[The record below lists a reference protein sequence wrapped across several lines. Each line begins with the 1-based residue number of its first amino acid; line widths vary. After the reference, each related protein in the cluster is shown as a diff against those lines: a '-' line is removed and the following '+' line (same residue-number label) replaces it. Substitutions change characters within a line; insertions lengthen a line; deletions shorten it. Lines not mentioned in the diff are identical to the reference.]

1 MAQLVAQ
8 LTLNQLVPGSSPGT
22 PIFLLNVFGDV
33 CYMRINFGDNSPNF
47 TAKPA
52 NMKAYSRAVAE
63 GLEVLDKKVG
73 IIIHNSSVPSAK
85 TNTTG
90 IGSLLS
96 TNARAAFVPFLREQ
110 GVTTIQQEPA
120 YLRRLS
126 DPSPYSPISTSKNIY
141 AIPLDVLTTD
151 EYDGF
156 LSSETLKKV
165 QERAAA
171 RDDEKVDYAA
181 VAEDYELALRE
192 AYDTYSH
199 RTHTLLSD
207 ETLML
212 ALDFS
217 SFKKR
222 NIREL
227 EPNAIY
233 ESLTKKYN
241 DEDWRNWDEQD
252 RTLYDHGDES
262 PYLKQLR
269 EDLRFDVEY
278 HMFKQ
283 WIAEREIAK
292 TNKLNEE
299 RGIRIIADT
308 PVAFTPA
315 EEWLNKDL
323 FMEDYVLGA
332 PPDYFSAE
340 GQRWGFAVLKPDLIF
355 NEDGSLGKGGEFLR
369 KRYESI
375 FKDSPGGVRIDHVIG
390 LIDPFVYNKNE
401 RYMTPAH
408 SGRLYSS
415 PFKEDFA
422 PYAKRNIDEHAA
434 ILEKIVFPAAAKY
447 GISKDAIICEDLGEI
462 TMPVRAVIDKL
473 KLTGLSVTQFGA
485 SGFDAPERNVIMPG
499 SHDNKSFIE
508 YTDEFFANAEH
519 SRQGREHFLYKT
531 HVLGSDTVVPEE
543 NVHEYREEMRS
554 DKKKFM
560 VASFAELFTSPAKK
574 VQIFFT
580 DLFGIGKTYNVPGSK
595 KDCWTLRLGSDFE
608 KLYYDN
614 LAQGLGV
621 NFPEVIARAIRQRG
635 TAFAEKHKNLLAR
648 LDKFTQI
655 LKS

>member
-1 MAQLVAQ
+1 MKVQ
-8 LTLNQLVPGSSPGT
+8 
-22 PIFLLNVFGDV
+22 F
-33 CYMRINFGDNSPNF
+33 RDNGPNF
-47 TAKPA
+47 AARPA
-52 NMKAYSRAVAE
+52 NMKAYTKAVAE

-85 TNTTG
+85 SNTTG

-96 TNARAAFVPFLREQ
+96 ENARAAFVPFLREQ
-110 GVTTIQQEPA
+110 GITTIQQEPA

-141 AIPLDVLTTD
+141 AIPLEVLATD
-151 EYDGF
+151 EYDNF
-156 LSSETLKKV
+156 LSAETIKKIHDKNALRDE
-165 QERAAA
+165 ER
-171 RDDEKVDYAA
+171 VDYTS
-181 VAEDYELALRE
+181 VAEDCELAFRE
-192 AYDTYSH
+192 AYNEYNH
-199 RTHTLLSD
+199 RTRTYMSD
-207 ETLML
+207 KTSML
-212 ALDFS
+212 ADEFS
-217 SFKKR
+217 VFKQQ
-222 NIREL
+222 NYSEL

-233 ESLTKKYN
+233 EVLTKKYN
-241 DEDWRNWDEQD
+241 NEDWRAWDEKD
-252 RTLYDHGDES
+252 RNLYDSEKET

-269 EDLRFDVEY
+269 EDLSLDIDY
-278 HMFKQ
+278 HIFKQ

-299 RGIRIIADT
+299 QGIRIIADT
-308 PVAFTPA
+308 PVAFASA
-315 EEWLNKDL
+315 EEWLHKDL

-332 PPDYFSAE
+332 PPDFYSTE

-355 NEDGSLGKGGEFLR
+355 NEDGSLGKGGEFLK

-401 RYMTPAH
+401 CYLSHAH

-415 PFKEDFA
+415 PFKDDFA
-422 PYAKRNIDEHAA
+422 KYAKRDMDEHAA

-447 GISKDAIICEDLGEI
+447 GISKEAIICEDLGEI
-462 TMPVRAVIDKL
+462 TTPVRAVIDKL
-473 KLTGLSVTQFGA
+473 QLTGLSVIQCGA
-485 SGFDAPERNVIMPG
+485 SGYDAPARNVVMPG

-508 YTDEFFANAEH
+508 YTDEFFDNAKH
-519 SRQGREHFLYKT
+519 LKLGREKFDYKT
-531 HVLGSDTVVPEE
+531 HILGSDTVTPEE
-543 NVHEYREEMRS
+543 DVNQYREEMRS
-554 DKKKFM
+554 DKKQFM
-560 VASFAELFTSPAKK
+560 AASFAELFTSPAKK

-580 DLFGIGKTYNVPGSK
+580 DLFGIGKTYNVPGTK

-614 LAQGLGV
+614 LTQGLGV
-621 NFPEVIARAIRQRG
+621 NFPEVIARAIRHRG
-635 TAFAEKHKNLLAR
+635 IAFSEKHKNLLER
-648 LDKFTQI
+648 LDKFTRI

>member
-1 MAQLVAQ
+1 
-8 LTLNQLVPGSSPGT
+8 
-22 PIFLLNVFGDV
+22 
-33 CYMRINFGDNSPNF
+33 MRVNNIRDNSLNF
-47 TAKPA
+47 SAKPA
-52 NMKAYSRAVAE
+52 NMRAYTRAVAE

-85 TNTTG
+85 SSTTG

-96 TNARAAFVPFLREQ
+96 ENARAAFVPFLREQ
-110 GVTTIQQEPA
+110 AVTTIQQEPA
-120 YLRRLS
+120 YIRRLS
-126 DPSPYSPISTSKNIY
+126 DPSPYDPLSTSKNIY
-141 AIPLDVLTTD
+141 AIPLEVLATD
-151 EYDGF
+151 EYDNF
-156 LSSETLKKV
+156 LSAETLKKIHEKNALRDE
-165 QERAAA
+165 ER
-171 RDDEKVDYAA
+171 VDYAS

-192 AYDTYSH
+192 AYDEYSH
-199 RTHTLLSD
+199 RTFTYLSD
-207 ETLML
+207 KTLML
-212 ALDFS
+212 ALEFS
-217 SFKKR
+217 SFKKQ
-222 NIREL
+222 NMREL

-233 ESLTKKYN
+233 EILAKRYN
-241 DEDWRNWDEQD
+241 NEDWRTWEEKD
-252 RTLYDHGDES
+252 RTLYDSEDET

-269 EDLRFDVEY
+269 EDLRFEIEY

-315 EEWLNKDL
+315 EVWRNKDL
-323 FMEDYVLGA
+323 FMKDYVLGA
-332 PPDYFSAE
+332 PPDFFSSE

-355 NEDGSLGKGGEFLR
+355 NEDGSLGRGGEFLR

-390 LIDPFVYNKNE
+390 LIDPFVYNENE

-415 PFKEDFA
+415 PYKEAFE

-447 GISKDAIICEDLGEI
+447 GIAKDSIICEDLGEI

-473 KLTGLSVTQFGA
+473 QLTGLSVTQFGA
-485 SGFDAPERNVIMPG
+485 SGYDAPARNVIMPG

-508 YTDEFFANAEH
+508 YTDEMFTNAQTSKH
-519 SRQGREHFLYKT
+519 GRDHFMYKT
-531 HVLGSDTVVPEE
+531 HILGSDTATPSQDV
-543 NVHEYREEMRS
+543 NQYREELRS
-554 DKKKFM
+554 DKKRFM
-560 VASFAELFTSPAKK
+560 AASFAELFTSPAKK
-574 VQIFFT
+574 VQLFFT
-580 DLFGIGKTYNVPGSK
+580 DFFGIGKTYNVPGSK

-635 TAFAEKHKNLLAR
+635 TQFSEKHKNLLAR

>member
-1 MAQLVAQ
+1 MKV
-8 LTLNQLVPGSSPGT
+8 TLA
-22 PIFLLNVFGDV
+22 
-33 CYMRINFGDNSPNF
+33 DNRPNF
-47 TAKPA
+47 SAKPSD
-52 NMKAYSRAVAE
+52 MRAYTRTIKE
-63 GLEVLDKKVG
+63 GLNVLDKNVG

-85 TNTTG
+85 SSSTG

-96 TNARAAFVPFLREQ
+96 PFAKAAFIPFLRQQ
-110 GVTTIQQEPA
+110 GITTVQQEPA

-126 DPSPYSPISTSKNIY
+126 DPSPYSPLSTSKNIY
-141 AIPLDVLTTD
+141 AIPLEVLAGE
-151 EYDGF
+151 EYDNF
-156 LSSETLKKV
+156 LSNETLKKINNK
-165 QERAAA
+165 AAA
-171 RDDEKVDYAA
+171 RNEEKVDYAS
-181 VAEDYELALRE
+181 VAEDYDLALRE
-192 AYDTYSH
+192 AYDTYRE
-199 RTHTLLSD
+199 RTLNYMSD

-212 ALDFS
+212 AMDFS

-222 NIREL
+222 NIKNL

-233 ESLTKKYN
+233 EVMAKKYN
-241 DEDWRNWDEQD
+241 NEDWRHWEEQD
-252 RTLYDHGDES
+252 KNLYDFGTDT

-269 EDLRFDVEY
+269 EDLKFDIEF

-292 TNKLNEE
+292 TNKFNEE
-299 RGIRIIADT
+299 NGIKIIADT

-323 FMEDYVLGA
+323 FLEDFVLGA
-332 PPDYFSAE
+332 PPDYFSSE

-355 NEDGSLGKGGEFLR
+355 NEDGSLGKGGEFLK
-369 KRYESI
+369 KRYEAI
-375 FKDSPGGVRIDHVIG
+375 FKNCPGGVRIDHVIG

-401 RYMTPAH
+401 RYMTPAN

-415 PFKEDFA
+415 PFKNAFEK
-422 PYAKRNIDEHAA
+422 YAKRNIDEHAA
-434 ILEKIVFPAAAKY
+434 VLEKIVFPAAAKY
-447 GISKDAIICEDLGEI
+447 GIGKDKIICEDLGEI
-462 TMPVRAVIDKL
+462 TIPVRAVIDRL
-473 KLTGLSVTQFGA
+473 QLTGLSVTQFGA
-485 SGFDAPERNVIMPG
+485 SGYDAPARNVIMPG

-508 YTDEFFANAEH
+508 YTDEFFKNAENSKH
-519 SRQGREHFLYKT
+519 GKDHFLYKT
-531 HVLGSDTVVPEE
+531 HVLGSDTVTF
-543 NVHEYREEMRS
+543 NQDIHKYREEIRA

-560 VASFAELFTSPAKK
+560 TASFAELFTSPAQK

-595 KDCWTLRLGSDFE
+595 KDCWTLRLTGDFE

-614 LAQGLGV
+614 LSKGLGV
-621 NFPEVIARAIRQRG
+621 NFPELIAIAIRHKG
-635 TAFAEKHKNLLAR
+635 TAIAEKYKDLLRR

>member
-1 MAQLVAQ
+1 MKVIF
-8 LTLNQLVPGSSPGT
+8 GEKSPS
-22 PIFLLNVFGDV
+22 F
-33 CYMRINFGDNSPNF
+33 S
-47 TAKPA
+47 AKPA
-52 NMKAYSRAVAE
+52 NMRSYTRAVKE
-63 GLEVLDKKVG
+63 GLNVLDKKVG
-73 IIIHNSSVPSAK
+73 IIIHNNSVPSAK
-85 TNTTG
+85 SASTG
-90 IGSLLS
+90 IGSLFS
-96 TNARAAFVPFLREQ
+96 VNARAAFVPFLREQ

-126 DPSPYSPISTSKNIY
+126 DPSPYDPISTSKNIY
-141 AIPLDVLTTD
+141 TIPLEVLATD
-151 EYDGF
+151 EYDNF
-156 LSSETLKKV
+156 LSDKTLKAI
-165 QERAAA
+165 QDRAAL
-171 RDDEKVDYAA
+171 RDDEKVDYDS
-181 VAEDYELALRE
+181 VAKDYELALRE
-192 AYDTYSH
+192 AYDTYSS
-199 RTHTLLSD
+199 RTHQAMSD

-222 NIREL
+222 NMKEL

-233 ESLTKKYN
+233 EVLTKKYN
-241 DEDWRNWDEQD
+241 NEDWHNWDEQD
-252 RTLYDHGDES
+252 RTLYDHGEDS

-269 EDLRFDVEY
+269 EDLRFEVEY

-283 WIAEREIAK
+283 WIAEREIEK
-292 TNKLNEE
+292 TNKLYEE
-299 RGIRIIADT
+299 KGIRIIADT

-323 FMEDYVLGA
+323 FMKDYVLGA
-332 PPDYFSAE
+332 PPDFFSAE

-401 RYMTPAH
+401 KHMTPAN

-415 PFKEDFA
+415 PYKEAFEQ
-422 PYAKRNIDEHAA
+422 YAKRNIDEHAA

-447 GISKDAIICEDLGEI
+447 GISKDMVICEDLGEI

-473 KLTGLSVTQFGA
+473 QLTGLSVTQFGA
-485 SGFDAPERNVIMPG
+485 SGYDAPARNVIMPG
-499 SHDNKSFIE
+499 AHDNKSFIE
-508 YTDEFFANAEH
+508 YTDDFFANAERSKH
-519 SRQGREHFLYKT
+519 GRDHFIYKT
-531 HVLGSDTVVPEE
+531 HVLGSDTVTQEQ
-543 NVHEYREEMRS
+543 NVHEYREQIRS
-554 DKKKFM
+554 DKKQFM
-560 VASFAELFTSPAKK
+560 MASFAELFTSPAKK
-574 VQIFFT
+574 VQLFFT
-580 DLFGIGKTYNVPGSK
+580 DFFGIGKTYNVPGTK

-608 KLYYDN
+608 QLYYDN
-614 LAQGLGV
+614 LAKGLGV
-621 NFPEVIARAIRQRG
+621 NFPEIIARAIRQRG
-635 TAFAEKHKNLLAR
+635 IAFSEKHKNLLAR